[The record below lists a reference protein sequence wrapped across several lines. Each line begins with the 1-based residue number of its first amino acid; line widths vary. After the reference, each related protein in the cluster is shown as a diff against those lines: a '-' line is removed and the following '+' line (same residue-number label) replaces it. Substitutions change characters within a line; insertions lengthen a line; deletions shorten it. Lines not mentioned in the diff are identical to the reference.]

1 MKVGIMCGSYPGNV
15 EVNNSSKIV
24 IEALT
29 MKPYTIVKGAGVNGT
44 MGKVEEIARENGRE
58 ILSIGNPI
66 ELKRSTAD
74 IKIPVM
80 STFERLERIYENSD
94 VVLFLDG
101 GVGTVSEFLS
111 FLNNK
116 IETEGDKPL
125 ILYNPNGIYNL
136 LLKDLEQRRRL
147 GLIRDN
153 YKDYFDE
160 AKNLNHL
167 AYYLEKYEN
176 KFNKESDERSKVR

>member
-15 EVNNSSKIV
+15 EVNDSSKIV

-66 ELKRSTAD
+66 EL
-74 IKIPVM
+74 KIPVM